1 MLEKYKKKLD
11 KVFSFSTC
19 VRRGFSLDK
28 AEIILSEFR
37 SVCPNDNERWYGE
50 LALYYAKLAADF
62 AVTLGDMDDDFYDIL
77 VSTYEDATVAASN
90 DETLYNLWRSD
101 LKNIINQMY
110 SIREDVAFDLE
121 DYYIDIPWRND
132 K

>member
-1 MLEKYKKKLD
+1 
-11 KVFSFSTC
+11 
-19 VRRGFSLDK
+19 
-28 AEIILSEFR
+28 
-37 SVCPNDNERWYGE
+37 
-50 LALYYAKLAADF
+50 
-62 AVTLGDMDDDFYDIL
+62 MDDDFYDIL